1 MYNQPGFNSDRVRK
15 MMYKRRVWADLALL
29 LVAFIWGVSF
39 VIQRLAAAEMQ
50 AYVFNGVRF
59 LLGALVILPLALI
72 RARGGPGTEEPGW
85 KITGFIPRR
94 YLPGVVLAGLLLAS
108 GSAFQQVGLI
118 YTTASN
124 AGFITGLYVVLVPI
138 FLSFGGRR
146 RVPRLTIWIAAF
158 LSAVGLYFL
167 STGGLLQFNRGDLLV
182 MLSAAFWACH
192 VILIDWMVQR
202 VELMQ
207 FAAGQYIVC
216 GLVSL
221 CLGLYLDPEALKPV
235 VSNWW
240 LLAYMGIIS
249 VGVGYTL
256 QAAGQRVAPPAD
268 TAIILSMEAVFAA
281 LGGWLFLGERLAPL
295 QILGCGI
302 ILLGMLLAQSDV
314 ILGQRQAV
322 IEVDG

>member
-1 MYNQPGFNSDRVRK
+1 MYNQPGLNSDRVRK
-15 MMYKRRVWADLALL
+15 MMHKRRVWADLALL

-39 VIQRLAAAEMQ
+39 VIQRMAAAEMQ

-59 LLGALVILPLALI
+59 LLGALVILPFAWS
-72 RARGGPGTEEPGW
+72 RARHSLGPGGTGW
-85 KITGFIPRR
+85 KTGGLMSRS
-94 YLPGVVLAGLLLAS
+94 YLPGVVLTGLLLAA
-108 GSAFQQVGLI
+108 GSALQQVGLI

-138 FLSFGGRR
+138 FLSLGGRR
-146 RVPRLTIWIAAF
+146 RVPRLMIWIAAF
-158 LSAVGLYFL
+158 LSALGLYLL
-167 STGGLLQFNRGDLLV
+167 STGGQLRFNRGDLLV
-182 MLSAAFWACH
+182 MFGAVFWACH

-207 FAAGQYIVC
+207 FVAGQYIVC

-221 CLGLYLDPEALKPV
+221 GIGLYLDPQALKPV
-235 VSNWW
+235 MSNWW
-240 LLAYMGIIS
+240 LLAYMGVIS

-268 TAIILSMEAVFAA
+268 TAIIISMEAVFAA

-295 QILGCGI
+295 QILGCAI

-314 ILGQRQAV
+314 ILGQSQAV
-322 IEVDG
+322 LEGDG